1 MTTFTATG
9 VMTMY
14 RILKVLLVMALIA
27 GYAYVS
33 NQDYEDQ
40 QMVEAINK

>member
-1 MTTFTATG
+1 MS
-9 VMTMY
+9 
-14 RILKVLLVMALIA
+14 LIA

-40 QMVEAINK
+40 QMIEAINK